1 MPLEF
6 QRMLCFISNKT
17 YKLLH
22 YMLISTTGEQEKEL
36 PADHPY
42 LFSVGV
48 HTQVTQRTNSRNR
61 QKTIKLSNQNCETL
75 GLFILL
81 SSEC

>member
-48 HTQVTQRTNSRNR
+48 HTQVTQVTQHKYTSNTTHKQSKQTENN
-61 QKTIKLSNQNCETL
+61 QIK
-75 GLFILL
+75 
-81 SSEC
+81 